1 MKDESTL
8 RFKARQAL
16 TAGKLPNARP
26 ERIWGGPGFGACC
39 TVCSQPVKGDEIG
52 LELEFA
58 RDGAAA
64 DPSNPHVHLQCF
76 AAWESECQNLGTTP
90 VAAAAAG
97 IAAVTCPA
105 SEVKSGKNGQG
116 RVLPAADN
124 DGTISVRERNT
135 SNKRGPA

>member
-8 RFKARQAL
+8 RLKAREAI
-16 TAGKLPNARP
+16 TVGKLPNARP

-39 TVCSQPVKGDEIG
+39 TVCSQPVRADEIG

-58 RDGAAA
+58 RHAAA
-64 DPSNPHVHLQCF
+64 DPVNSHVHLQCF
-76 AAWESECQNLGTTP
+76 AAWESECQSLGTTP
-90 VAAAAAG
+90 AAATTG

-105 SEVKSGKNGQG
+105 SESSSGKNGQS

-124 DGTISVRERNT
+124 DGTISVRERDT